1 MPSACYCK
9 VEAAPHAS
17 FSDHP
22 ASACNTGNF
31 FPLSKCDVDPTPSTT
46 GLFSGQLDNMRET
59 GGSDFP
65 SPKVDPTGQT
75 FIRLAYGLSLSGFR
89 TTSLAI
95 TAAAAVDAALASGG
109 PSTGLFTDTS
119 RLDEY
124 GDWIWNPFIDQ
135 WVMGRTE
142 LDPVRTVACA
152 GADTVRSEI
161 IDTSD
166 IALPSYAGIF
176 EFGELFAGDAGTTG
190 TPTVFTTI
198 SPSAITPQP
207 SSNGADIPFINAS
220 GFGIGSFS
228 NISRTSD
235 LQSNFMSIVREPY
248 YGLDGAGAH
257 VYSPVADFNDPSLS
271 ITSNDLSSGG
281 IAAFDGDA
289 SGRQFSINYSSQEHN
304 GLRYLFGFPAT
315 YGIGASRYQDYINDI
330 LDLYGESNAVTKSV
344 YAFTYNKK
352 STPALSRALF
362 EAFPATATTQNI
374 NVDLIAESM
383 ITPDPS
389 ATLTLRDVL
398 NSTLSKGRDPGDEVV
413 TTAAAAGTTVGIGSK
428 REDVWSEEQA
438 ALIRAGSY
446 GTE

>member
-46 GLFSGQLDNMRET
+46 GLFSGLLDSERET
-59 GGSDFP
+59 GGADFP
-65 SPKVDPTGQT
+65 RPKMDPTGQT

-89 TTSLAI
+89 FEQLAI

-166 IALPSYAGIF
+166 I
-176 EFGELFAGDAGTTG
+176 FGELFAGDAGTTG
-190 TPTVFTTI
+190 APTVFTTI

-289 SGRQFSINYSSQEHN
+289 SGRKFSINYSSQERN

-330 LDLYGESNAVTKSV
+330 LDLYGESNAATKSV

-413 TTAAAAGTTVGIGSK
+413 TTAAAAGTTVGIESTG
-428 REDVWSEEQA
+428 
-438 ALIRAGSY
+438 GSY